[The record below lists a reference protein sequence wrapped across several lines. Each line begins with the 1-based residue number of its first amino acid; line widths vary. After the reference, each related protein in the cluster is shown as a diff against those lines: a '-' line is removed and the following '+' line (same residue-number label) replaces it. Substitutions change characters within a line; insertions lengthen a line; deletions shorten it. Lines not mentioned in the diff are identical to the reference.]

1 MVSCIPK
8 AKCSRDYYLT
18 EFFLYLNLDC
28 FSLTWV
34 LYSILLWH
42 LHLTIEFFKDPPFL
56 LIYEMIE
63 SDKPMYLS
71 LWHQTFKKVKEELPW
86 ESQSLKNNFDMEA
99 EFMSASPTHSSV
111 NSCLSLERVG
121 IVAFCCTSK
130 KIRVQTHRLTVLS
143 VSSYYPWIKK
153 PSCASLCLKTVSSKG
168 ASQSWSFLGHH
179 NWRRHNRACCG
190 RLPLH
195 VREALILSLGVAW
208 GFINSCLHSA
218 KY

>member
-1 MVSCIPK
+1 MLCGKGQRRGAYCWHHLYLSKLQVVILWSRRLQMVSCIPK
-8 AKCSRDYYLT
+8 AKCSRNYYLT

-86 ESQSLKNNFDMEA
+86 ESQSLKNNFDMEV
-99 EFMSASPTHSSV
+99 EFMSASPTHSSM
-111 NSCLSLERVG
+111 NSYLCLERVG
-121 IVAFCCTSK
+121 IMAFCCTSK
-130 KIRVQTHRLTVLS
+130 KIRVQKHRLTVLS

-153 PSCASLCLKTVSSKG
+153 TLLCQFV
-168 ASQSWSFLGHH
+168 
-179 NWRRHNRACCG
+179 
-190 RLPLH
+190 
-195 VREALILSLGVAW
+195 V
-208 GFINSCLHSA
+208 
-218 KY
+218 